1 MLRDP
6 IEREIGKIGRAVLA
20 IALTLATA
28 MLVLAVVALVDL
40 AMQPQLEGPPLQ
52 DHATLH
58 GVPVPPE
65 HARP

>member
-1 MLRDP
+1 MREP
-6 IEREIGKIGRAVLA
+6 IERQIGKIGRAVLA

-52 DHATLH
+52 DNAALH
-58 GVPVPPE
+58 GVPLPPE